1 MVELAARAILLIV
14 CVLLG
19 WGVVRQFVVSKAATT
34 ALDHLAIVPQW
45 KFFAQQ
51 KIDGNPEAFGDF
63 HLLVRTARGEVEP
76 GEWHD
81 LLYYGERRLR
91 HALWNPRYGSRS
103 LIMQN
108 AVMLTWAEAE
118 SERAPLPSAL
128 SYLTVLRF
136 CLDRTFLEPGEV
148 LQFGVAITCGRAA
161 REPRLRFLSAWHC
174 R

>member
-1 MVELAARAILLIV
+1 MPELAARAILLLV

-19 WGVVRQFVVSKAATT
+19 WGVVRQFMVVKAATM

-51 KIDGNPEAFGDF
+51 KIDGNPEAFDDF
-63 HLLVRTARGEVEP
+63 HLLVRTGRADAEP

-91 HALWNPRYGSRS
+91 HALWNPRHGSRS
-103 LIMQN
+103 LIMHHG
-108 AVMLTWAEAE
+108 ALLTWTEP
-118 SERAPLPSAL
+118 ERAAQPSAL

-136 CLDRTFLEPGEV
+136 CLDRTALEPGEV
-148 LQFGVAITCGRAA
+148 LQFAVAITCGRTA
-161 REPRLRFLSAWHC
+161 RNPRLRFLSAWHC
-174 R
+174 P